1 MPGPLSVQ
9 ITRFES
15 FTSHNHLTVINPGMT
30 EIKMSSKL
38 NWRGGWWERLI
49 WNVKEPLLKVLGKAL
64 LSYAELT
71 TVLTRIEAVINTRPL
86 TTASD
91 DVRDPTPIM
100 PAHLALGRSLFDLSD
115 LKEVP
120 VNEDTTRQ
128 RYLYQQ
134 RLVNHFWKRW
144 RGECLHQLSIQPK
157 WNEEQP
163 ALSVGDVVLISEDNV
178 SRGKWQMGRVETLF
192 PGKDGLVC
200 TVELKT
206 QKGNL
211 CRAIQR
217 LHQLKALGICWN
229 TITDSFLLN
238 ILQSV
243 LKMNDPEMKRSLLSI
258 ASRIFDP
265 RDYSPRSQL

>member
-1 MPGPLSVQ
+1 
-9 ITRFES
+9 
-15 FTSHNHLTVINPGMT
+15 VINPGMT

-38 NWRGGWWERLI
+38 NWCGGWWERLI

-128 RYLYQQ
+128 RYLT
-134 RLVNHFWKRW
+134 N
-144 RGECLHQLSIQPK
+144 RGSLITSGNDGEECLHQLSIQPK

-217 LHQLKALGICWN
+217 LHQLKVSN
-229 TITDSFLLN
+229 H
-238 ILQSV
+238 
-243 LKMNDPEMKRSLLSI
+243 SLSTECYDGE
-258 ASRIFDP
+258 AHGGGVKE
-265 RDYSPRSQL
+265 QG